1 MADKSKMIEITLPK
15 DRGRKEDPRGEYVA
29 VNGVG
34 MFVPRGEKVKIP
46 EAKENIRMISIY
58 LGDQQ
63 TSAVVRGKIAKKK
76 RLEASKS

>member
-46 EAKENIRMISIY
+46 EAYYNALMIKAQALDMADDY
-58 LGDQQ
+58 
-63 TSAVVRGKIAKKK
+63 AVAEEKKSN
-76 RLEASKS
+76 A